1 MDVNLVAVLV
11 AAIAGFVV
19 GGLWYSPKMC
29 GPMWMKLLGWSKE
42 EAEKAKKDGSKAMV
56 AGFGTQLVTAYV
68 FAYVLNMFAVSTPAE
83 AIRVAIIMWV
93 GFTFA
98 TQIGGVLWE
107 RKPFKLFVLNAGYS
121 IVALSVMGVVLTLMS

>member
-1 MDVNLVAVLV
+1 MEINLWAVL
-11 AAIAGFVV
+11 AAAVAGFFV
-19 GGLWYSPKMC
+19 GGLWYSPKMF
-29 GPMWMKLLGWSKE
+29 GPTWMKLLGWSKE
-42 EAEKAKKDGSKAMV
+42 EAEKAKKGAGKAMA

-68 FAYVLNMFAVSTPAE
+68 FAYVLNMFAVDSAAE

-121 IVALSVMGVVLTLMS
+121 IVVLSVMGAVLTLMS

>member
-1 MDVNLVAVLV
+1 MEVNLVAVLV

-19 GGLWYSPKMC
+19 GGLWYSPKMF
-29 GPMWMKLLGWSKE
+29 GPTWMKLLGWSE
-42 EAEKAKKDGSKAMV
+42 AEAEKAKKGAGKAML

-68 FAYVLNMFAVSTPAE
+68 FAYVLNMFAVDSAAE

-121 IVALSVMGVVLTLMS
+121 IVVLSVMGAVLTLMS